1 VSAQVTAAIVY
12 FLCMAA
18 SAWCALLLLRQY
30 RRQGSRLLFW
40 SGLSFVGFAVT
51 NALVFTD
58 FVVFP
63 EDIDLSLV
71 RAAAGFVSIA
81 VLLFGLLWEADS

>member
-1 VSAQVTAAIVY
+1 VIAALVY
-12 FLCMAA
+12 FLCTAA

-30 RRQGSRLLFW
+30 RRQYSRLLFW

-51 NALVFTD
+51 NALVFAD
-58 FVVFP
+58 FVVLP
-63 EDIDLSLV
+63 DVDLSLV

-81 VLLFGLLWEADS
+81 ILLFGLIWEADS